1 MFVDQAVQI
10 LMLVDAVLEDSL
22 AVLCVIVRFFVGRGV
37 CRATHYKRKDKDIQ
51 FGIAALD
58 CFDYFD
64 ARRNFFYVHMM
75 QS

>member
-22 AVLCVIVRFFVGRGV
+22 AVLFVIVRFFVGRGV
-37 CRATHYKRKDKDIQ
+37 CRATHYKRKGKDIQ
-51 FGIAALD
+51 FGIVALD
-58 CFDYFD
+58 CLDYFD